1 MARRVGEHG
10 ARVGGRRL
18 LAAALVAAVGCVP
31 LVAGTATAADGVRVG
46 NDQIPACGATVS
58 PTGYCTAVR
67 NAGTAAVVDDARART
82 GRGYLRLDTPGG
94 NDKVTVYAQAFNGRK
109 LSEITDLEYQ
119 TLVEQVGGP
128 QQAPALN
135 IPVNPMKDGS
145 TFTTLV
151 FEPVYT
157 GTNPVQTGAWQTWPA
172 SSTPAGSGG
181 WWASGTITST
191 GTPNRYGFDT
201 YTADF
206 AAVKAALPDAV
217 IVGGI
222 AVNQGSGNPGLR
234 SGVDNLR
241 INGTTVDF
249 DNPVVPTALAATGG
263 NGQSAQV
270 RTAFAQPLSATLTG
284 AGNAPVAGQ
293 DVTFTVTGGSAAFPG
308 GATATATT
316 GADGVATSPA
326 LSAGDT
332 AGPVTVTATAG
343 TLSTTF
349 ALTVTPAPVIP
360 READLSVALGVP
372 ATLKAGTTTPV
383 TVTLRNAGPAAAT
396 RVTGAVTLPQ
406 GLKVT
411 AAPGG
416 IVGGNGRS
424 VAYLVPNIAAG
435 TASTFTITVTADRTV
450 TGPRTLEGAVAPSQV
465 RDPKLTNNATR
476 VTTTVVR

>member
-1 MARRVGEHG
+1 MARRIGEHG

-18 LAAALVAAVGCVP
+18 LAAALVAAVGFVP
-31 LVAGTATAADGVRVG
+31 LVAGTAAAADGVRVSD
-46 NDQIPACGATVS
+46 DQIPVCGATVS

-94 NDKVTVYAQAFNGRK
+94 GDKVTVYAQAFDGRK

-157 GTNPVQTGAWQTWPA
+157 GTAPVQTGAWQTWPA

-181 WWASGTITST
+181 WWASGSITGT

-217 IVGGI
+217 VIGGI
-222 AVNQGSGNPGLR
+222 GINQGSGNPGLR

-270 RTAFAQPLSATLTG
+270 RTVFAQPLSATLTG

-316 GADGVATSPA
+316 GADGVATGPA

-343 TLSTTF
+343 TMSTTF

-360 READLSVALGVP
+360 READLSIRLGVP
-372 ATLKAGTTTPV
+372 GTMKAGTTAPV
-383 TVTLRNAGPAAAT
+383 TVTIRNAGPAGAT
-396 RVTGAVTLPQ
+396 RVAGAVTLPT
-406 GLKVT
+406 GLRAT
-411 AAPGG
+411 ASQGG
-416 IVGGNGRS
+416 IVSGGRS
-424 VAYLVPNIAAG
+424 VAYLVPSIAAG
-435 TASTFTITVTADRTV
+435 TERTFTITVTVDRTAAGV
-450 TGPRTLEGAVAPSQV
+450 RTLDAGVAPSQV
-465 RDPKLTNNATR
+465 RDPKLANNATR

>member
-10 ARVGGRRL
+10 ARAGARRL
-18 LAAALVAAVGCVP
+18 LAAALVAAVGFVP
-31 LVAGTATAADGVRVG
+31 LVAGTAAAADGVRVSD
-46 NDQIPACGATVS
+46 DQIPACGATVS

-94 NDKVTVYAQAFNGRK
+94 GDKVTVYAQAFTGRK

-157 GTNPVQTGAWQTWPA
+157 GTDPVRTGAWQTWPA

-181 WWASGTITST
+181 WWASGTVTST

-270 RTAFAQPLSATLTG
+270 RTVFAQPLSATLTG

-316 GADGVATSPA
+316 GADGVATGPA

-343 TLSTTF
+343 TMSTTF
-349 ALTVTPAPVIP
+349 ALTVTPRAGDPAGGRPLDHARRAEHDEGGHHRP
-360 READLSVALGVP
+360 RHRDHPQRGPGRRDPGGRCGHPPDRPAGHRGPGRDRQRRPQRRLPGPGHRRGHRADLHDHRDRGPHGGGGADPRRGRR
-372 ATLKAGTTTPV
+372 PV
-383 TVTLRNAGPAAAT
+383 AGP
-396 RVTGAVTLPQ
+396 
-406 GLKVT
+406 
-411 AAPGG
+411 
-416 IVGGNGRS
+416 
-424 VAYLVPNIAAG
+424 
-435 TASTFTITVTADRTV
+435 
-450 TGPRTLEGAVAPSQV
+450 
-465 RDPKLTNNATR
+465 
-476 VTTTVVR
+476 

>member
-18 LAAALVAAVGCVP
+18 LAAALVAAVGFVP
-31 LVAGTATAADGVRVG
+31 LVAGTAAAADGVRVG

-67 NAGTAAVVDDARART
+67 GAGTAAVVDDARART

-94 NDKVTVYAQAFNGRK
+94 GDKVTVYAQAFNGRK

-119 TLVEQVGGP
+119 TLVEQGNDSRQV
-128 QQAPALN
+128 PALN
-135 IPVNPMKDGS
+135 IPVNPNKAGS

-157 GTNPVQTGAWQTWPA
+157 ATTPLQDGTWQTWPA
-172 SSTPAGSGG
+172 SSTGGG
-181 WWASGTITST
+181 WWASGTDPVT
-191 GTPNRYGFDT
+191 GVPNKYGFDS

-217 IVGGI
+217 VIGGI

-308 GATATATT
+308 GASATATT

-360 READLSVALGVP
+360 READLSIVLGVP
-372 ATLKAGTTTPV
+372 NTIKAGTTVPV
-383 TVTLRNAGPAAAT
+383 TVTIRNAGPAAAT
-396 RVTGAVTLPQ
+396 RVAGAVTLPT
-406 GLKVT
+406 GLRAT

-416 IVGGNGRS
+416 IVSGGRS
-424 VAYLVPNIAAG
+424 VAYLVPSIAAG
-435 TASTFTITVTADRTV
+435 TERTFTVTVTVDRTAA
-450 TGPRTLEGAVAPSQV
+450 GARTLDAGVAPSQV
-465 RDPKLTNNATR
+465 RDPKLANNAAR

>member
-10 ARVGGRRL
+10 ARAGARRL
-18 LAAALVAAVGCVP
+18 LAAALVAAVGFVP
-31 LVAGTATAADGVRVG
+31 LVAGTAAAADGVRVSD
-46 NDQIPACGATVS
+46 DQIPACGATVS

-94 NDKVTVYAQAFNGRK
+94 GDKVTVYAQAFTGRK

-157 GTNPVQTGAWQTWPA
+157 GTDPVRTGAWQTWPA

-181 WWASGTITST
+181 WWASGTVTST

-263 NGQSAQV
+263 NGQSTQV

-308 GATATATT
+308 GVTATAAT

-360 READLSVALGVP
+360 READLSITLGVP
-372 ATLKAGTTTPV
+372 STMKAGTTVPV
-383 TVTLRNAGPAAAT
+383 TVTIRNAGPAAAT
-396 RVTGAVTLPQ
+396 RVAGAVTLPT
-406 GLKVT
+406 GLRAT

-416 IVGGNGRS
+416 IVSGGRS
-424 VAYLVPNIAAG
+424 VAYLVPGIAAG
-435 TASTFTITVTADRTV
+435 TGRTFTITVTVDRTAA
-450 TGPRTLEGAVAPSQV
+450 GARTLDAGVSPSQV

>member
-1 MARRVGEHG
+1 MARRVGERG

-18 LAAALVAAVGCVP
+18 LAAALVAAVGFVP
-31 LVAGTATAADGVRVG
+31 LVAGTAAAADGVRVG

-58 PTGYCTAVR
+58 PTGYCAAVR

-94 NDKVTVYAQAFNGRK
+94 GDKVTVYAQGFNGRK
-109 LSEITDLEYQ
+109 LSEITDLEYS
-119 TLVEQVGGP
+119 TLVEQGNDTRQV
-128 QQAPALN
+128 PALN
-135 IPVNPMKDGS
+135 IPLNPNKAGS

-157 GTNPVQTGAWQTWPA
+157 ATTPLQDGTWQTWPV
-172 SSTPAGSGG
+172 SSAGGG
-181 WWASGTITST
+181 WWASGTDPVTT
-191 GTPNRYGFDT
+191 GVPNKYGFAS

-217 IVGGI
+217 VVGGI

-234 SGVDNLR
+234 SGVDDLR

-249 DNPVVPTALAATGG
+249 DDPVVPSALAATGG
-263 NGQSAQV
+263 NGQSARV

-316 GADGVATSPA
+316 GADGVATGPA

-383 TVTLRNAGPAAAT
+383 TVTVRNAGPAAAT

-416 IVGGNGRS
+416 IVGGDGRS
-424 VAYLVPNIAAG
+424 VAYLVPNVAAG

-450 TGPRTLEGAVAPSQV
+450 AGPRTLAGAVAPSQV

>member
-1 MARRVGEHG
+1 MGRRLGERG

-18 LAAALVAAVGCVP
+18 ASAALVAAVGFVP
-31 LVAGTATAADGVRVG
+31 LATGTAAAADGVRVG
-46 NDQIPACGATVS
+46 RDQIPVCVATAS
-58 PTGYCTAVR
+58 PTGYCAAVR
-67 NAGTAAVVDDARART
+67 DAGTATVVDDERART

-94 NDKVTVYAQAFNGRK
+94 NDKVTVYAQAFAGRK
-109 LSEITDLEYQ
+109 LSDITDLEYS
-119 TLVEQVGGP
+119 TLVEQGNGTRQV
-128 QQAPALN
+128 PALN
-135 IPVNPMKDGS
+135 IPVNPNKAGS

-157 GTNPVQTGAWQTWPA
+157 ATTPRQDGTWQTWPA
-172 SSTPAGSGG
+172 SSTGGG
-181 WWASGTITST
+181 WWASGTDPVT
-191 GTPNRYGFDT
+191 GVSNKYGFDS

-217 IVGGI
+217 VVGGI

-234 SGVDNLR
+234 SGVDDLR
-241 INGTTVDF
+241 IDGTTIDF
-249 DNPVVPTALAATGG
+249 DNPVLPTALAATGG
-263 NGQSAQV
+263 DGQSTPV
-270 RTAFAQPLSATLTG
+270 RTAFARPLSVALTG
-284 AGNAPVAGQ
+284 AGAAPVAGQ
-293 DVTFTVTGGSAAFPG
+293 VVTFTVGNGSAAFPG

-343 TLSTTF
+343 ALSTTF
-349 ALTVTPAPVIP
+349 ALTVTPAPVVA

-372 ATLKAGTTTPV
+372 GTLKAGTTAPV

-406 GLKVT
+406 GLRAT
-411 AAPGG
+411 SAPGG
-416 IVGGNGRS
+416 IVGGKGRS
-424 VAYLVPNIAAG
+424 VAYLVPGIAAG

-450 TGPRTLEGAVAPSQV
+450 TGPRTLEGAVAPSSV
-465 RDPKLTNNATR
+465 RDPKLANNATR